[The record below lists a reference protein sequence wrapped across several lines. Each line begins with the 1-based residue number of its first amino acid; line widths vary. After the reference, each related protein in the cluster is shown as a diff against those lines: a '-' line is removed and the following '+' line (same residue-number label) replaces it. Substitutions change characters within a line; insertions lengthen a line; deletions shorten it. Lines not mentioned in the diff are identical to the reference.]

1 MQNNDPKSFVMLKKI
16 EDVLPLLVTV
26 KVTKHIFLLFK
37 CPEETKE
44 EVSKKGFKF
53 QEFEDIDVLK

>member
-1 MQNNDPKSFVMLKKI
+1 MLKKI

-26 KVTKHIFLLFK
+26 TVTKHIFLLFK